1 MENKQTAV
9 EWLEDEFSKFN
20 DEIVNNREIT
30 FNEFHQRRIKLWEQA
45 KAMEKEQINKA
56 WENGFRSTGEGWNG
70 EIPPECQGEI
80 LDTEEYYNEN
90 YGTPV
95 DKKG

>member
-30 FNEFHQRRIKLWEQA
+30 FNEFHQRRIKLWEKA
-45 KAMEKEQINKA
+45 KAMEKEQIIDA
-56 WENGFRSTGEGWNG
+56 RVSGFASSAEGWNG
-70 EIPPECQGEI
+70 EVPCMKWSEMIRETKC
-80 LDTEEYYNEN
+80 EEYFNDN
-90 YGTPV
+90 YGTPQ
-95 DKKG
+95 